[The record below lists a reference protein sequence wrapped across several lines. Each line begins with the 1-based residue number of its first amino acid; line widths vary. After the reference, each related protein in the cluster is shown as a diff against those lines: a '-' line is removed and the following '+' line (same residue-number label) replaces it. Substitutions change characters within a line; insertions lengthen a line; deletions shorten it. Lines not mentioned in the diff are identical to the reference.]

1 LDSISARIIVQSEY
15 MSCGCTLATGAGSR
29 PAHADNARPMATVK
43 NSLERTATLPLAGV
57 DDLENAIRNAK
68 AWADAMML
76 LPDSQSYGNRKKI
89 VELAAKYSLPAI
101 YGDREF
107 ADDGGLIVYGP
118 SIFHMW
124 NRAAAYVDQILKGAK
139 PADMPVEGPPQFD
152 LIINTKTAESLGLK
166 IPLALLATA
175 EKTERQ
181 GEHPQRPW

>member
-1 LDSISARIIVQSEY
+1 
-15 MSCGCTLATGAGSR
+15 
-29 PAHADNARPMATVK
+29 MATVK